1 MREMRTLITDDNGTM
16 RKAMRAALDGYLG
29 IRIVGE
35 AANGE
40 EAIEQVRALHPD
52 LVIMDISMPR
62 LGGLAAAEQ
71 IKRLSAE
78 TDILIFSIHKLK
90 EFVDSAKRMGLS
102 GFVMKEEGGAGLLSA
117 ISDVIHHLPH
127 FPT

>member
-1 MREMRTLITDDNGTM
+1 MRTLITDDNGTM

-29 IRIVGE
+29 IRVVGE

>member
-1 MREMRTLITDDNGTM
+1 MRTLITDDNGTM